1 MKHVVLSILA
11 SALFAVGCGHAPPDQ
26 IEDACLILE
35 DNRSWWRA
43 LKRSE
48 RRWGIPPAVQLAIL
62 KRESSFNANA
72 RPARRRLL
80 GFIPGSRPSSA
91 YGYAQALDGTWDE
104 FQEDTG
110 QPFADRDSF
119 ENAVDF
125 VGWYG
130 HLSGERSGIS
140 PTNARE
146 LYLAYHEG
154 HGGYNRG
161 SYRGKAWLIRA
172 ADSVASDAARYQ
184 SQLNRCER
192 RLDRGWFG
200 LF

>member
-1 MKHVVLSILA
+1 MKHVILSILA
-11 SALFAVGCGHAPPDQ
+11 SALFVVGCGHAPPDQ
-26 IEDACLILE
+26 TEDACLILE

-104 FQEDTG
+104 FQDDTG

-130 HLSGERSGIS
+130 QLSGERSGIS

-172 ADSVASDAARYQ
+172 ADTVASDAARYQ

-192 RLDRGWFG
+192 SLDRGWFG